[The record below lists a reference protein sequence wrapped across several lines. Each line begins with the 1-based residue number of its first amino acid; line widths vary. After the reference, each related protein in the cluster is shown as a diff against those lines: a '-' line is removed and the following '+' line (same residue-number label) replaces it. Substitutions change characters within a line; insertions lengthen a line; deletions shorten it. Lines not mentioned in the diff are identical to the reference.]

1 MTIVTSIP
9 NRYYL
14 GVDAGGTKTHALIA
28 DESGSVAGFGQA
40 GPGNWEGV
48 GLDGLTQSL
57 SESISEALENSG
69 LTIGDI
75 SSAGMGLAGYDWPSQ
90 RSMLLEAIKPV
101 GLECPVEIVNDA
113 TLGIFAG
120 ASQGWGISVVS
131 GTGCNC
137 RGWSKDL
144 RREGRV
150 VGGGSYWSGE
160 FAGGFDIAARA
171 MQAVTF
177 EWNKRGPATAL
188 TPAFIELMGATD
200 LDDLIEGVYVGRYDL
215 SPETI
220 MLVFKIASEGD
231 DEAQN
236 VMRWAGDQLGQL
248 ACGVVRQLHFEHDK
262 FDVILIGSLFEGHPL
277 MKETMGETIRKLA
290 PDARIVRLNA
300 PPVVGGVVLAM
311 QVGGLDTQPIRENLI
326 ASMAE
331 RTREV

>member
-1 MTIVTSIP
+1 MTRVNSSSR
-9 NRYYL
+9 RYYL

-28 DESGSVAGFGQA
+28 DESGSIAGFGHA

-57 SESISEALENSG
+57 SESISEALKNSG
-69 LTIGDI
+69 LALGDI
-75 SSAGMGLAGYDWPSQ
+75 SSSGMGLAGYDWPSQ
-90 RSMLLEAIKPV
+90 RSMILDAIKPV
-101 GLECPVEIVNDA
+101 GLGCPVEIVNDA

-150 VGGGSYWSGE
+150 VGGGSHWSGE
-160 FAGGFDIAARA
+160 YAGGFDIVAHA

-177 EWNKRGPATAL
+177 EWNKRGSATAL
-188 TPAFIELMGATD
+188 TPAFIKMMGARD
-200 LDDLIEGVYVGRYDL
+200 LDDLIEGVYVGRYDF
-215 SPETI
+215 SPEI
-220 MLVFKIASEGD
+220 IKLVFKIASEGD
-231 DEAQN
+231 KEALYVVQ
-236 VMRWAGDQLGQL
+236 WAGDQLGQL
-248 ACGVVRQLHFEHDK
+248 ACGVVSQLQFEHEK

-277 MKETMGETIRKLA
+277 MQESLGETIHKIA
-290 PDARIVRLNA
+290 PDARLVRLNA

-311 QVGGLDTQPIRENLI
+311 QADDLDTQPIRENLI

-331 RTREV
+331 KTREV

>member
-1 MTIVTSIP
+1 MTTVNSNP
-9 NRYYL
+9 RCFYL

-57 SESISEALENSG
+57 SKSISEALNNSG
-69 LTIGDI
+69 LTVGDI

-90 RSMLLEAIKPV
+90 RSMILDAITPV
-101 GLECPVEIVNDA
+101 GLDCPVEIVNDT

-120 ASQGWGISVVS
+120 ASEGWGISVVS

-137 RGWSKDL
+137 RGWSRDL

-160 FAGGFDIAARA
+160 YAGGFDIAARA
-171 MQAVTF
+171 MQAVAF

-188 TPAFIELMGATD
+188 TAAFIEFMGAKS
-200 LDDLIEGVYVGRYDL
+200 LNDLIEGVYVGRYDF
-215 SPETI
+215 SPEI
-220 MLVFKIASEGD
+220 IKLVFKIASEGD
-231 DEAQN
+231 KEALN
-236 VMRWAGDQLGQL
+236 VVRWAGDQLGQL
-248 ACGVVRQLHFEHDK
+248 ACGVVRQLQFEQEK

-277 MKETMGETIRKLA
+277 MKETMGETIHNLA
-290 PDARIVRLNA
+290 PDARLVRLNA
-300 PPVVGGVVLAM
+300 PPVVGGVILAM
-311 QVGGLDTQPIRENLI
+311 QTDGLATQPIRENLI

-331 RTREV
+331 RNREV

>member
-1 MTIVTSIP
+1 MTMANSNP
-9 NRYYL
+9 RRYYL

-28 DESGSVAGFGQA
+28 DESGFVAGFGHA

-57 SESISEALENSG
+57 SESISEALKNSS
-69 LTIGDI
+69 LTLGDI
-75 SSAGMGLAGYDWPSQ
+75 SSSGMGLAGYDWLGQ
-90 RSMLLEAIKPV
+90 RSMILDAIKPV
-101 GLECPVEIVNDA
+101 GLGCPVEIVNDA

-144 RREGRV
+144 KREGRV

-160 FAGGFDIAARA
+160 YAGGFDIVARA

-177 EWNKRGPATAL
+177 EWNKRGSATAL
-188 TPAFIELMGATD
+188 TPAFIKMMGARD
-200 LDDLIEGVYVGRYDL
+200 LDDLIEGVYVGRYDF
-215 SPETI
+215 SPEI
-220 MLVFKIASEGD
+220 IKLVFKTASEGD
-231 DEAQN
+231 KEALN
-236 VMRWAGDQLGQL
+236 VVQWAGDQLGQL
-248 ACGVVRQLHFEHDK
+248 ACGVVRQLQFEHGK

-277 MKETMGETIRKLA
+277 MQESLGDTIHKIA
-290 PDARIVRLNA
+290 PDARLVRLNA

-311 QVGGLDTQPIRENLI
+311 QTDGLDTQPFRENLI

>member
-1 MTIVTSIP
+1 MTNINSNP
-9 NRYYL
+9 KRYYL

-28 DESGSVAGFGQA
+28 DESGSVAGFGHA

-48 GLDGLTQSL
+48 GLDGLTRSL
-57 SESISEALENSG
+57 SESISEALNNSG

-90 RSMLLEAIKPV
+90 RSMILEAVTPA
-101 GLECPVEIVNDA
+101 GLGCPVEIVNDT

-120 ASQGWGISVVS
+120 ASEGWGISVVS

-137 RGWSKDL
+137 RGWRKDL
-144 RREGRV
+144 GREGRV

-160 FAGGFDIAARA
+160 YAGGFDIAARA

-188 TPAFIELMGATD
+188 TPALLEFIGASS
-200 LDDLIEGVYVGRYDL
+200 LDDLVEGVYVGRYAF
-215 SPETI
+215 SPEII
-220 MLVFKIASEGD
+220 MLVFKIAAEGD
-231 DEAQN
+231 KEALN
-236 VMRWAGDQLGQL
+236 VVHWAGDQLGQL
-248 ACGVVRQLHFEHDK
+248 ACGVVRQLQLEHEKFE
-262 FDVILIGSLFEGHPL
+262 VILIGSLFEGHPL
-277 MKETMGETIRKLA
+277 MKETMGETIHKLA
-290 PDARIVRLNA
+290 PDARLVRLNV
-300 PPVVGGVVLAM
+300 PPVIGGVVLAM
-311 QVGGLDTQPIRENLI
+311 QIDGLNTQPIRENLI